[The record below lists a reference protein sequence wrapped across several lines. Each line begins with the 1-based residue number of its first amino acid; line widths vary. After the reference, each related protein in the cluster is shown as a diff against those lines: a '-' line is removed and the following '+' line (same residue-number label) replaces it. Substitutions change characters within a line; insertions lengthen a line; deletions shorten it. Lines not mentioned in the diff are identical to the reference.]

1 MPRSRNHLAA
11 AAAGA
16 LLAGAG
22 AHAQYTLE
30 VLPDYFFG
38 PGSMA
43 AEINNTGDVAGTVNS
58 GFNFEASLWRNGQ
71 ITLVA
76 PGVGGAATG
85 LNNTGTVVGNLDLGD
100 SETSG
105 LTPFLWNN
113 GQLDFIFD
121 GLDFSLATGVSDAGL
136 VSGTVNGQAAIWSSA
151 GGTRILT
158 FDGASDGFGN
168 GNAVSANGFVVG
180 AAVTPDSGFNTHAFR
195 YDEAGGMLDLGT
207 LGGAFSEAFGV
218 NDHGDVVGFSSRGD
232 GTDAG
237 FLYRDGQI
245 IDLGLF
251 EGEFSGRAVAVN
263 NNGQVVGQDGGG
275 FFSTAIAWIWEDGQ
289 KTALADLV
297 AIDPGFEI
305 VEVFDIN
312 DNGDILVN
320 IREISTFT
328 TFGAVLRVPAPGAAT
343 LGFGAIALGALRRR
357 R

>member
-1 MPRSRNHLAA
+1 MSRFTKCLMVP
-11 AAAGA
+11 AGLA
-16 LLAGAG
+16 LLAGAS

-43 AEINNTGDVAGTVNS
+43 AEISNTNDVVGSVNS

-85 LNNTGTVVGNLDLGD
+85 VSDTGLVVGNLDLGD

-121 GLDFSLATGVSDAGL
+121 GLDFSLASGVSDAGL

-151 GGTRILT
+151 GGTQILT
-158 FDGASDGFGN
+158 FAGASDGFGN
-168 GNAVSANGFVVG
+168 GNAVSANGIVVG
-180 AAVTPDSGFNTHAFR
+180 AAVTADSGFNTHAFR
-195 YDEAGGMLDLGT
+195 YDQSGAMLDLGT
-207 LGGAFSEAFGV
+207 LGGAFSEALGV
-218 NDHGDVVGFSSRGD
+218 NDSGDVVGFSSRGD

-237 FLYRDGQI
+237 FLYRDGQM

-251 EGEFSGRAVAVN
+251 DGEFSGRAVAIN
-263 NNGQVVGQDGGG
+263 NNGQIVGQDGGG
-275 FFSTAIAWIWEDGQ
+275 FFSNAIAWIWEDGQ

-297 AIDPGFEI
+297 AVDPGFEI

-312 DNGDILVN
+312 DDGDILVN

-328 TFGAVLRVPAPGAAT
+328 TFGAVLRVPAPGAGV
-343 LGFGAIALGALRRR
+343 LGLGAMALGALRRR